1 MNLRKLSRFTSIFL
15 KKAQTLPTEV
25 SSTNTISS
33 DETSAF
39 LEHSQMTMQTSNEVY
54 EWAEGQVGEPGIETE
69 QGKINTLTY
78 SRDMRDSSTNFNA
91 KAKEFI
97 ESTDSNKTVN
107 SIESLFNTMMQSYN
121 NLTGPDQ
128 LNDQWVSEN
137 QQFDLAQK
145 MKQME
150 GSMKYMGE
158 YIQKQKNV
166 ETNNENEPQ
175 LPS

>member
-1 MNLRKLSRFTSIFL
+1 MNLRKLARFTSIFL
-15 KKAQTLPTEV
+15 KKAQTLPTAV

-39 LEHSQMTMQTSNEVY
+39 LEHSQMTVQTSNEVY
-54 EWAEGQVGEPGIETE
+54 EWAEGQVGEPGTETE
-69 QGKINTLTY
+69 QGKINTVTY

-97 ESTDSNKTVN
+97 DSTDGNKAVS

-121 NLTGPDQ
+121 NLTGQDQ
-128 LNDQWVSEN
+128 LNSQWVSDN

-145 MKQME
+145 IKQME
-150 GSMKYMGE
+150 GSMKYIGD
-158 YIQKQKNV
+158 YIKKQKNV
-166 ETNNENEPQ
+166 ETNTENQPQ